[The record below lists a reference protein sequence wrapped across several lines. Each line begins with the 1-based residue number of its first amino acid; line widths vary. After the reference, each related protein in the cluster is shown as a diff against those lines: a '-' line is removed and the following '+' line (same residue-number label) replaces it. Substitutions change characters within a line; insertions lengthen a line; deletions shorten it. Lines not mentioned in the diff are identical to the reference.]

1 MQLIAPC
8 LLPPPLC
15 HHHAGSAPHSAVA
28 DLVLVSRHSRTMK
41 SVLFTLLLLV
51 VIRCAVAA
59 EPAFDCVIASDRA
72 TYTVDEVPNI
82 TFRITNKSA
91 KSVVLVGSL
100 DGSTDGRRS
109 PNCLFEIL
117 DAAGKL
123 VTLPVFGCGNMNILK
138 ATDFV
143 TVAAG
148 DTFNPFGKGFFP
160 PVQFYRFPVTQPG
173 DYTFRF
179 SYSTS
184 DRVEDYFGDERMSG
198 QKIAA
203 PEIQR
208 LFERVP
214 KLDLKSN
221 ELKLKFTPKL
231 K

>member
-1 MQLIAPC
+1 M
-8 LLPPPLC
+8 
-15 HHHAGSAPHSAVA
+15 
-28 DLVLVSRHSRTMK
+28 
-41 SVLFTLLLLV
+41 
-51 VIRCAVAA
+51 VICCAVAA
-59 EPAFDCVIASDRA
+59 ESAFDCVIASERTA
-72 TYTVDEVPNI
+72 YAVGEVPNI
-82 TFRITNKSA
+82 TVRITNRTA

-100 DGSTDGRRS
+100 DGSTAGRRS
-109 PNCLFEIL
+109 PKCRFEIF

-123 VTLPVFGCGNMNILK
+123 VTLPVFGCGNMNILRT
-138 ATDFV
+138 TDFV
-143 TVAAG
+143 TVPAG

-160 PVQFYRFPVTQPG
+160 PVQFYRIPVTKPG
-173 DYTFRF
+173 DYIFRF

-221 ELKLKFTPKL
+221 ELKLKFTARPK
-231 K
+231 

>member
-1 MQLIAPC
+1 
-8 LLPPPLC
+8 
-15 HHHAGSAPHSAVA
+15 
-28 DLVLVSRHSRTMK
+28 MK
-41 SVLFTLLLLV
+41 SIVPTLLLSV
-51 VIRCAVAA
+51 VIHCAVAA
-59 EPAFDCVIASDRA
+59 DTAFDCVIASDRT
-72 TYTVDEVPNI
+72 TYSVGEVPNI
-82 TFRITNKSA
+82 TFRITNKSP

-100 DGSTDGRRS
+100 DGSTGGGRS
-109 PNCLFEIL
+109 PKCRFEIL

-123 VTLPVFGCGNMNILK
+123 VTLPVFGCGNMNVLK
-138 ATDFV
+138 TTDFV
-143 TVAAG
+143 TVPAG
-148 DTFNPFGKGFFP
+148 DTFNPFGNGFFP

-221 ELKLKFTPKL
+221 ELKLKFTSKPK
-231 K
+231 